1 MPFFGG
7 KSRRKKDR
15 PPISAPTVVKDG
27 ARVASD
33 GDRLSPIR
41 SSVEDLHKG
50 PSAYKPSTPTLRTH
64 TVTSTGKGSTVSQMK
79 NLFEEKAHR
88 PDSVVSTTSQSS
100 SRPTSQ
106 ISTTGVPPIARLDRS
121 PYYPTGGPG
130 RTSEVSLSFSFDE
143 SPSQERK
150 EPQPL
155 PLPPLTTSSRGG
167 KRKVVL
173 SRKPEGGFGIKLS
186 LSAIPDP
193 SAPSYSRMGFLI
205 EPRSDASGRD
215 VPLVTG
221 DVLLTVNGVPVEG
234 QNYEDVVEVIK
245 NAGHSVI
252 VEVACLPELIELS
265 ERGALEILEEAVSVD
280 PAQPP
285 SVPKGRGHSTGTL
298 RRARSKKQR
307 EQFRVSAE
315 LLGVAYRCALTGA
328 LTIVYAY
335 CTMTWGYNDIMTHP
349 LHCPHTHLH
358 T

>member
-7 KSRRKKDR
+7 KSKRKKDR
-15 PPISAPTVVKDG
+15 PPISGPTVVKEG
-27 ARVASD
+27 ARVLTDA
-33 GDRLSPIR
+33 DRMSPVR

-50 PSAYKPSTPTLRTH
+50 PSPFKPNTPTLRTNP
-64 TVTSTGKGSTVSQMK
+64 VTSTGKGSTVSLMK
-79 NLFEEKAHR
+79 SYYEGIGNSR
-88 PDSVVSTTSQSS
+88 PDPVSSSPSQSS

-106 ISTTGVPPIARLDRS
+106 ISTSGAPPIERLNRS
-121 PYYPTGGPG
+121 PYHPTGGPG
-130 RTSEVSLSFSFDE
+130 RPSEVSLSFSFNE
-143 SPSQERK
+143 SPPLERK
-150 EPQPL
+150 KPQSL

-193 SAPSYSRMGFLI
+193 SAPNYSRAGFLI

-221 DVLLTVNGVPVEG
+221 DVLLTVNGISVDG
-234 QNYEDVVEVIK
+234 HDYENVVDLIK
-245 NAGHSVI
+245 TAGHSVV

-265 ERGALEILEEAVSVD
+265 ERGALEILEESMSLD

-285 SVPKGRGHSTGTL
+285 TVPKGRGHSTGTL

-307 EQFRVSAE
+307 EQFRVSPK
-315 LLGVAYRCALTGA
+315 LLVAMRSR
-328 LTIVYAY
+328 
-335 CTMTWGYNDIMTHP
+335 W
-349 LHCPHTHLH
+349 CPHRLQRTVPSLFCVRIAR
-358 T
+358 